1 MTRKVRGKSDPFER
15 EIELAFNSGAFIPD
29 RACFSFVSDIE
40 DFAARIASL
49 VKVDPTRAVT
59 LYETFLAGCYEKA
72 GLAGE
77 WEKTVSL
84 VRAEHHRKYG
94 VVTGFEKL
102 AAGSGPSGKPS
113 FLERAKA
120 RWGKQQ
126 AEDQ

>member
-94 VVTGFEKL
+94 FVTGFEKL